1 MNPQEKDNESFE
13 IQERHPVFQVTR
25 LSKYLAMILF
35 IMMPFVGGY
44 IGYTYAPEKVIEV
57 EKIITQKEES
67 EKTVSDMEVECLSN
81 DTFFI
86 VAPIMGEPL
95 DSIIIKRKQNYQSD
109 IECVYEIKES
119 DTVIER
125 EWGTTVLADNIDDNR
140 LYISNG
146 AGAIRSMKVYDLES
160 NTFVL
165 EDTIS
170 PGGID
175 PWLDSVKYWSPAD
188 KRMTSDDCS
197 EMYIGMMGKGLDE
210 YVEYNFKTQRRII
223 IGEKCAVREQK

>member
-13 IQERHPVFQVTR
+13 IQERHPVFQVTK

-44 IGYTYAPEKVIEV
+44 IGYAYAPEKVIEV
-57 EKIITQKEES
+57 EKIITQKVETEE
-67 EKTVSDMEVECLSN
+67 TVGNKEVQCLSN
-81 DTFFI
+81 DNFFVI
-86 VAPIMGEPL
+86 APVVGEFL

-109 IECVYEIKES
+109 IECAYEIKEG

-125 EWGTTVLADNIDDNR
+125 EWWTTVLTDNIDDNR

-146 AGAIRSMKVYDLES
+146 VSAIASMKVYDLES
-160 NTFVL
+160 NSFVL

-188 KRMTSDDCS
+188 NRMTSDDCS

-210 YVEYNFKTQRRII
+210 YVEYNFKTQRRNI
-223 IGEKCAVREQK
+223 IGEKCAVRQ